1 MLPSSSSLVTRI
13 SSFKEDGTRVSYVPS
28 QLDQNYAKL
37 LPEFSGDIASV
48 LSNTQVLMSF

>member
-13 SSFKEDGTRVSYVPS
+13 SSFKEDGTRGSYVPS
-28 QLDQNYAKL
+28 QLDQNCAKL